1 MKTLKMKTKDGRGI
15 PISDEVSQEETSL
28 KLSREE
34 IKEMDFLITNVSFFR
49 VTNCTS
55 QSDTLKEQ

>member
-1 MKTLKMKTKDGRGI
+1 MKTKDGREI

-55 QSDTLKEQ
+55 QSDTPKEQ